1 MPNKIKTYE
10 LNDIEVFA
18 KGKWNGHEIT
28 SADIDDIV
36 TNTNEILDKVKPMVK
51 LGHSDE
57 QELLRN
63 SGFPA
68 GGWIT
73 KLKRVGDKILVN
85 IKEVPKVLY
94 ELIKNGAYKRISSE
108 IINDYIEP
116 STKKAYRR
124 VLSAIAFLGG
134 DLPAVTNLKD
144 IAALYDADKNANI
157 IIFEKEIKNAELYKC
172 ECIKC
177 GFIMESDKHCNEI
190 KCSECGGDMRR
201 VERPGPG
208 QPHNQKTKERS
219 VYIMPNGIKV
229 TEVDG
234 KKFVAV
240 EDFEKLEQDKKVI
253 ETAKKASDEY
263 KAKFEAEQ
271 KKAKEKTAE
280 LEKVQSE
287 KRTAEI
293 KTYIESNCSEKTM
306 RFMPKQKDVLMTLME
321 SASDDKTIK
330 FTVDEKETELSQ
342 RDMLVKFVDLQPNF
356 ADSMFAELS
365 KDKEHNEEDD
375 TSKKE
380 IKVQKYMDEHKVTY
394 GDAVKACLEDT
405 EEDK

>member
-18 KGKWNGHEIT
+18 KGKWKGWTFGDKEIDGIIK
-28 SADIDDIV
+28 S
-36 TNTNEILDKVKPMVK
+36 TNEIIDKIKPMVK
-51 LGHSDE
+51 LGHSEE
-57 QELLRN
+57 QKLLKQ
-63 SGFPA
+63 SGLPA

-73 KLKRVGDKILVN
+73 KLKRVGDKIVAD

-94 ELIKNGAYKRISSE
+94 ELIKNGAYKRISIELMS
-108 IINDYIEP
+108 DYFEP
-116 STKKAYRR
+116 ATKKTYKQ

-208 QPHNQKTKERS
+208 QPHDDTKTKERK
-219 VYIMPNGIKV
+219 VYIMPNGIKI
-229 TEVDG
+229 TEVEG

-271 KKAKEKTAE
+271 TKAKEKTAE
-280 LEKVQSE
+280 LAKVQSE

-306 RFMPKQKDVLMTLME
+306 RFMPKQKDILMTLME
-321 SASDDKTIK
+321 SVSDDKVIK
-330 FTVDEKETELSQ
+330 FTVDEKEVELSQ
-342 RDMLVKFVDLQPNF
+342 RDMLMKFVDLQPNF

-365 KDKEHNEEDD
+365 KDKEHNEENDE
-375 TSKKE
+375 SKNE
-380 IKVQKYMDEHKVTY
+380 IKVQKYMDEHKGVNY

-405 EEDK
+405 E

>member
-36 TNTNEILDKVKPMVK
+36 TNTNEILDKLKPMVK

-57 QELLRN
+57 QELLTK

-116 STKKAYRR
+116 STKKGYRR

-208 QPHNQKTKERS
+208 QPHDDTKTKERK

-271 KKAKEKTAE
+271 TKAKEKTEE
-280 LEKVQSE
+280 LAKVQSE
-287 KRTAEI
+287 KRTSEI

-321 SASDDKTIK
+321 STSDDKTIK

-342 RDMLVKFVDLQPNF
+342 RDMLMKFVDLQPNF

-365 KDKEHNEEDD
+365 KDKEHSEENDE
-375 TSKKE
+375 SKNE
-380 IKVQKYMDEHKVTY
+380 IKVQKYMDEHKGVNY

-405 EEDK
+405 E

>member
-36 TNTNEILDKVKPMVK
+36 TSTNEILDKLKPMVK

-208 QPHNQKTKERS
+208 QPHKDTKTKERS

-240 EDFEKLEQDKKVI
+240 EDFEQLEKDKAVI
-253 ETAKKASDEY
+253 ETEKKAAEEY

-271 KKAKEKTAE
+271 IKANEKEAE
-280 LEKVQSE
+280 LAKVQSE

-306 RFMPKQKDVLMTLME
+306 RFMPKQKDILMTLME
-321 SASDDKTIK
+321 SVSDDKVIK

-342 RDMLVKFVDLQPNF
+342 RDMLMKFVDLQPNF

-365 KDKEHNEEDD
+365 KDKEHNKENDE
-375 TSKKE
+375 SKNE
-380 IKVQKYMDEHKVTY
+380 IKVQKYMDEHKGVNY
-394 GDAVKACLEDT
+394 GDAVKACLDDT
-405 EEDK
+405 E